1 MKKILSIDGGGIRG
15 IVPGQVLVA
24 LEAKLQQ
31 KTKNPNA
38 KISDFFDF
46 FAGTSTGGILTCVL
60 LCPSED
66 DPKAARFSAKEAVQL
81 YIENGDKIFDSS
93 LHHRIMTLNGIL
105 SEKYEKQGIEGCL
118 HNYFASLK
126 LSQLL
131 KPCIITSYDIERRQT
146 KFFAQQDYAL
156 WGDMADFLVKD
167 VCRAT
172 SAAPT
177 YFETELVKSVS
188 GVSYACIDGG
198 VFANNPSLCAYS
210 EVRNAK
216 GNPTSDDM
224 FVVSIGTGSQEKR
237 YEYNHAKSWGAVG
250 WVKPVLDIMMSGAS
264 EVTDFH
270 MKKMFSAHGNEAN
283 YVRIQPKNLG
293 DADPAMDNASK
304 ENIQALVELGIET
317 AENCP
322 DLDRIVDV
330 LLAGPDPVEFE
341 KKQ

>member
-15 IVPGQVLVA
+15 IIPGQILVA
-24 LEAKLQQ
+24 LETKLQQ
-31 KTKNPNA
+31 RTNNPDA
-38 KISDFFDF
+38 RISDFFDF

-60 LCPSED
+60 LCPSKDE
-66 DPKAARFSAKEAVQL
+66 PKKARFSAKEAVQL
-81 YIENGDKIFDSS
+81 YVENGDIIFDTSVWHKTIS
-93 LHHRIMTLNGIL
+93 LNGVL
-105 SEKYEKQGIEGCL
+105 EEKYNAEGIESCL
-118 HNYFASLK
+118 KKYFGDLK

-131 KPCIITSYDIERRQT
+131 KPCIITSYDIDRRET

-156 WGDMADFLVKD
+156 MGDKADFWVKD

-177 YFETELVKSVS
+177 YFQAELIKSVS
-188 GVSYACIDGG
+188 GVSYPCVDGG
-198 VFANNPSLCAYS
+198 VFANNPALCAYS

-216 GNPTSDDM
+216 GSPTANNM
-224 FVVSIGTGSQEKR
+224 FVVSIGTGSQVKQ
-237 YEYNHAKSWGAVG
+237 YQYDHAKHWGAIG
-250 WVKPVLDIMMSGAS
+250 WVKPVIDIMMSGAS

-270 MKKMFSAHGNEAN
+270 MKKMFSAHDNQAN
-283 YVRIQPKNLG
+283 YIRIQPTSLG
-293 DADPAMDNASK
+293 DADPEMDDASEK
-304 ENIQALVELGIET
+304 NIQALVELGTET

-341 KKQ
+341 Q

>member
-24 LEAKLQQ
+24 LETKLQQ
-31 KTKNPNA
+31 KTKNPDA
-38 KISDFFDF
+38 KVSDFFDF

-60 LCPSED
+60 LCPSKD
-66 DPKAARFSAKEAVQL
+66 NPKTARFSAKDAVEL
-81 YIENGDKIFDSS
+81 YIENGDKIFDATVR
-93 LHHRIMTLNGIL
+93 HKIMTFDGIL
-105 SEKYEKQGIEGCL
+105 GAKYEKEGIEGCL
-118 HNYFASLK
+118 LKYFGDLK

-146 KFFAQQDYAL
+146 KFFAQQDFDL
-156 WGDMADFLVKD
+156 WGDMANFLVKD

-177 YFETELVKSVS
+177 YFETELVKSVT
-188 GVSYACIDGG
+188 GVSYACVDGG
-198 VFANNPSLCAYS
+198 MFANNPALCAYS

-216 GNPTSDDM
+216 GSPTSNDM
-224 FVVSIGTGSQEKR
+224 FVVSLGTGSQEKP
-237 YEYNHAKSWGAVG
+237 YPYKDAKDWGAIG

-264 EVTDFH
+264 EVADFQ
-270 MKKMFSAHGNEAN
+270 MQKMFSAHGNEAN
-283 YVRIQPKNLG
+283 YVRIQPTNLR
-293 DADPAMDNASK
+293 DADPAMDNVKK
-304 ENIQALVELGIET
+304 ENIQALVELGTET
-317 AENCP
+317 AENCS

-341 KKQ
+341 KK